1 MKRLALLPVAVLLS
15 GCFGGSAID
24 APAALEDFEPVA
36 NVKELWSANTGKG
49 PGKNYLRLQPV
60 LGRNAIYTTDSRGR
74 VRALKSDSGDEI
86 WEVKLDL
93 PVTSGVG
100 LGDDLVLVASRKG
113 IVVALDRAT
122 GKEQW
127 RAQVSNEVLA
137 PPTADAG
144 VTVVQSVDG
153 KLTGIASGTGK
164 RLWIIDRSEPALS
177 LRGTAAPTILS
188 DIVVTGFASGKILA
202 ASLRDGR
209 VLWEIPVAQPQG
221 RSEIERLID
230 VDVPVLRAGPILLA
244 AAYQGKIVALS
255 LENGRLLW
263 SNEISTNSALAADGT
278 NVYVSDTRGHV
289 HALNLKTGAVAWKQE
304 NLHGRN
310 PGAPAVVGNAIAV
323 GDHKGYLHW
332 LARTDGH
339 FLARERMAR
348 SAILAAP
355 LADGDMLY
363 ALAQNGNLA
372 ALRLDPRKP

>member
-1 MKRLALLPVAVLLS
+1 MKRSALLLVAVLLS

-24 APAALEDFEPVA
+24 APAALEDFEPA
-36 NVKELWSANTGKG
+36 ARVKELWSANTGKG
-49 PGKNYLRLQPV
+49 PGEDYLRLQHV
-60 LGRNAIYTTDSRGR
+60 LGRDAVYTTDSRGR
-74 VRALKSDSGDEI
+74 VRALKRDSGDEI
-86 WEVKLDL
+86 WQVKLNL

-100 LGDDLVLVASRKG
+100 LGDDLVLVATRKG
-113 IVVALDRAT
+113 DVVALDRTT

-137 PPTADAG
+137 PPAAEAG

-177 LRGTAAPTILS
+177 LRGTASPTILS
-188 DIVVTGFASGKILA
+188 DIVVTGFASGRILA

-221 RSEIERLID
+221 RSEVERLID
-230 VDVPVLRAGPILLA
+230 VDVPVLHVGPILLA
-244 AAYQGKIVALS
+244 AAYQGKIVALN

-263 SNEISTNSALAADGT
+263 SSEISTYSAMATDGS
-278 NVYVSDTRGHV
+278 NVYVSDTLGRV
-289 HALNLKTGAVAWKQE
+289 HALNLKTGAVVWKQE
-304 NLHGRN
+304 KLHGRH
-310 PGAPAVVGNAIAV
+310 PGAPVVVADAVAV
-323 GDHKGYLHW
+323 GDYKGYLHW

-339 FLARERMAR
+339 FLARARMAR

-355 LADGDMLY
+355 LADDGMLY
-363 ALAQNGNLA
+363 AVAQNGNLA
-372 ALRLDPRKP
+372 VLRLDPRKP